1 MRVRC
6 VVLTIIVVALVLPA
20 VAVAHRPATGAETRA
35 MLSAGGEARS
45 VPLRC
50 FAADI
55 STVVPGSQ
63 WGAWSF
69 SRYAIRPSNQRRCE
83 TGNGESIEH
92 KVARN
97 WHVLWS
103 GDEGYPQNV
112 PRRIAKDLLAGIPDL

>member
-1 MRVRC
+1 MRTRY
-6 VVLTIIVVALVLPA
+6 VVLTITVVALVLPA
-20 VAVAHRPATGAETRA
+20 AAAAHRPATGAETRA
-35 MLSAGGEARS
+35 MLTAGGEARS
-45 VPLRC
+45 VPLQC

-63 WGAWSF
+63 WGAWSY
-69 SRYAIRPSNQRRCE
+69 SPYAARPSNQRRCE

-92 KVARN
+92 KVGGR

-103 GDEGYPQNV
+103 GDEGYPQDV